1 MKQKNEDQKQK
12 QYEMGKIT
20 SVTDNKGSNS
30 CEEDCSRGAVTE
42 GSENETKNLLT
53 VTT

>member
-12 QYEMGKIT
+12 QYELSKIT

-30 CEEDCSRGAVTE
+30 CKEDCSRGAITE
-42 GSENETKNLLT
+42 VSETKNLLT
-53 VTT
+53 IN